1 MVKGLSE
8 QIQRGQGVAEASQ
21 GQQLA
26 ERIEILTKTIA
37 DQREAQLQG
46 SVDSLRNELGD
57 VRQKLN
63 TEPTG
68 KTTEDLLSQ
77 GIPLAVAE
85 LRNVGATVTTE
96 LKGIR
101 AQAGEGKFPMLA
113 PPNPP
118 IPGKA
123 VDSASPLKT
132 AQQIAGAVA
141 LEDDI
146 LKLAAVPS
154 GS

>member
-8 QIQRGQGVAEASQ
+8 QIQLGRGVAEASQ

-26 ERIEILTKTIA
+26 EKVETLTKTIA

-46 SVDSLRNELGD
+46 SVDSLRSELGD

-68 KTTEDLLSQ
+68 KTTEDLISL
-77 GIPLAVAE
+77 GIPVLAGKIDNA
-85 LRNVGATVTTE
+85 ATMIGSE

-101 AQAGEGKFPMLA
+101 EQVGDGKLLTLTPPANAQ
-113 PPNPP
+113 
-118 IPGKA
+118 KA
-123 VDSASPLKT
+123 AADPLKT

-141 LEDDI
+141 LEDEI
-146 LKLAAVPS
+146 LKAEAVSS
-154 GS
+154 GR